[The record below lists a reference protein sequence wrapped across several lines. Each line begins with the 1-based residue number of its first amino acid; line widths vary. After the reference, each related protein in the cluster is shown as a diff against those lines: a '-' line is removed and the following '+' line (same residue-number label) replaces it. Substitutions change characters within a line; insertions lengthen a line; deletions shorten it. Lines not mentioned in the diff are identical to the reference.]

1 MEIYLGNALTAS
13 DLNHDTVLS
22 LIGDIEGDVTF
33 GYDNSTLEL
42 TTDASNIV
50 SSTAE
55 ANKALKL
62 DSDLVLQA
70 TSADTKKLDHN
81 IVIELTDAVTGSATT
96 DLSGNK
102 VSIKTTIS
110 DTNVLKK
117 TDIGTILPD
126 LDNNKKIKDIYLPD
140 QSKGGFKI
148 VGLWSSNTTAPST
161 TPTENTAWIVTSDC
175 TFSNMTFKTGDWIYY
190 YNSSWNRA
198 DISDSI
204 HSINGYTGNNVTLDY
219 DDVNAI
225 SDTYIDYTIGA
236 TVPKD
241 KIPVTD
247 KTGHLSGVTVDKL
260 TKEFNLKTATNG
272 HVKIDT
278 ANSTNTKT
286 DGSKDLDISLE
297 ITEDGYTA
305 IADELR
311 RDIKDEGKNVP
322 FRKNLNF
329 VDFDITDE
337 SGSNTITIQPNYT
350 KMDEVLYFNGSA
362 DANFKSR
369 LGAMYGDKNIR
380 PFYVAY
386 RDNNGRI
393 QFVGMNGNIP
403 NPSGVGT
410 ISIPTGEYS
419 TVLENSKVITKVA
432 TANITF
438 DAIGNVTNFTITR
451 TNSTEAL
458 PISGGTL
465 TGNITL
471 SKSSGDVSYYAKR
484 SDTGTQVW
492 MGIGSGGVNHGLYSS
507 KLNKWMVYAD
517 ATNVYLNGN
526 ATSATKA
533 TQDSDGN
540 AINTT
545 YLKKSGGTM
554 TGTITTRALTPSAN
568 NTYSV
573 GTSAARYSNGY
584 FTTTNTT
591 NLVVNGKRLFMQSG
605 TPSGASNG
613 DIWIVTK

>member
-110 DTNVLKK
+110 YTNVLKK

-305 IADELR
+305 ISDR
-311 RDIKDEGKNVP
+311 TQRTIKVNNITKT
-322 FRKNLNF
+322 FKKNLNF
-329 VDFDITDE
+329 NGDIVATETANELKLDFKGGKSAIYYNGITSNDFLAEFGMLFEARAE
-337 SGSNTITIQPNYT
+337 SPFILTYTTSIDNKIHSILFDNSVQGTNITVKSENWVWKVENDTLFVVEPKCSITTDSDGAVLSFSILETTTEYKLRNSYYGTCSTAATTTAKTSSITGYKLALGDMITIKFTNAVP
-350 KMDEVLYFNGSA
+350 
-362 DANFKSR
+362 ANSTLNITSK
-369 LGAMYGDKNIR
+369 GAKNIR
-380 PFYVAY
+380 WKSSNIVA
-386 RDNNGRI
+386 D
-393 QFVGMNGNIP
+393 
-403 NPSGVGT
+403 
-410 ISIPTGEYS
+410 
-419 TVLENSKVITKVA
+419 VIK
-432 TANITF
+432 
-438 DAIGNVTNFTITR
+438 
-451 TNSTEAL
+451 
-458 PISGGTL
+458 
-465 TGNITL
+465 
-471 SKSSGDVSYYAKR
+471 SGDVATFVYDGTYYELLSISRNCIA
-484 SDTGTQVW
+484 
-492 MGIGSGGVNHGLYSS
+492 
-507 KLNKWMVYAD
+507 
-517 ATNVYLNGN
+517 
-526 ATSATKA
+526 
-533 TQDSDGN
+533 
-540 AINTT
+540 
-545 YLKKSGGTM
+545 
-554 TGTITTRALTPSAN
+554 
-568 NTYSV
+568 
-573 GTSAARYSNGY
+573 
-584 FTTTNTT
+584 TTTQSTSKT
-591 NLVVNGKRLFMQSG
+591 CNLVSI
-605 TPSGASNG
+605 T
-613 DIWIVTK
+613 

>member
-161 TPTENTAWIVTSDC
+161 TPTENTAWIVTGDC
-175 TFSNMTFKTGDWIYY
+175 TFSSMTFKTGDWIYY

-204 HSINGYTGNNVTLDY
+204 HSINGYTGNSITLDY

-247 KTGHLSGVTVDKL
+247 KAGHLSGVTVDKL
-260 TKEFNLKTATNG
+260 TKEFNLKTAANG

-278 ANSTNTKT
+278 TNSTNTKT

-329 VDFDITDE
+329 VDFNITDE
-337 SGSNTITIQPNYT
+337 SSTNTITIKPNYLEI
-350 KMDEVLYFNGSA
+350 DEVLYFNGSA
-362 DANFKSR
+362 SASFKSR
-369 LGAMYGDKNIR
+369 LEIKYEEKDTR

-393 QFVGMNGNIP
+393 QFVGMNSNTP
-403 NPSGVGT
+403 NPPAGAGT

-419 TVLENSKVITKVA
+419 TVLESNKVITKVA

-438 DAIGNVTNFTITR
+438 DSGGNISNFTITR
-451 TNSTEAL
+451 TNSTAQAL
-458 PISGGTL
+458 PL
-465 TGNITL
+465 
-471 SKSSGDVSYYAKR
+471 A
-484 SDTGTQVW
+484 
-492 MGIGSGGVNHGLYSS
+492 
-507 KLNKWMVYAD
+507 
-517 ATNVYLNGN
+517 
-526 ATSATKA
+526 
-533 TQDSDGN
+533 
-540 AINTT
+540 
-545 YLKKSGGTM
+545 GGTM